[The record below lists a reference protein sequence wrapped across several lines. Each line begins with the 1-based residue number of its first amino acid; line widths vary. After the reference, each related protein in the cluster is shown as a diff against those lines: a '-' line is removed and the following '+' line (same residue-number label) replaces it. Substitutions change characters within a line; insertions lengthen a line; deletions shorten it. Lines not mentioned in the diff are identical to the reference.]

1 MAFKIRTHTAKKELK
16 EPIEFVS
23 AVEKLGFILSDNIGT
38 LWMVLA
44 VTLVAGGGV
53 GAYWFYQQ
61 KQESRAAKLEYHAR
75 QYYQNENSGEPA
87 EGSLSHDENIKKAI
101 EIYQELIRDYPNT
114 GAASLAHYYLGNA
127 FLELHDLDSAT
138 TSYQSFLE
146 GDPKSNVLKGM
157 THLRL
162 GYAYLEKNHPDNAA
176 KAFESVG
183 DIPGALNHDLSTYE
197 LGRLYESLGNRDQAV
212 KYYQRVVNR
221 FPNSTFLPQTLARL
235 TILGVPAG
243 ISDRADQAGQA
254 IGKPDKELPP
264 PAAAGQETPDS

>member
-1 MAFKIRTHTAKKELK
+1 MAFKIRIHTTKKELK
-16 EPIEFVS
+16 EPTEFVS
-23 AVEKLGFILSDNIGT
+23 AAEKLGWILSDNIGT
-38 LWMVLA
+38 LWMVLV
-44 VTLVAGGGV
+44 VTLVAGGGI

-61 KQESRAAKLEYHAR
+61 KQESRAATLEFQAR
-75 QYYQNENSGEPA
+75 QYYQDENSGESG
-87 EGSLSHDENIKKAI
+87 EGHLSHEENFKKAI

-114 GAASLAHYYLGNA
+114 RAASLAHYYLGNS

-183 DIPGALNHDLSTYE
+183 DIPGALNHDLSIYE
-197 LGRLYESLGNRDQAV
+197 LGRLYESLGKRDEAV
-212 KYYQRVVNR
+212 MYYQRVVNR
-221 FPNSTFLPQTLARL
+221 FPNSMFLPQTRARL
-235 TILGVPAG
+235 TILGIPAG
-243 ISDRADQAGQA
+243 TTDQADQA
-254 IGKPDKELPP
+254 IGNPEEELPP
-264 PAAAGQETPDS
+264 LAEAGQETPDS